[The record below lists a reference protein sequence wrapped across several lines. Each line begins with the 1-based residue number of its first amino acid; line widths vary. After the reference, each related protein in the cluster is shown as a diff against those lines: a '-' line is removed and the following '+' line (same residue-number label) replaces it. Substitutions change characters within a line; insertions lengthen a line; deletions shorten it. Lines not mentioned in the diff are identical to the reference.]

1 MDVCMQRQDELDP
14 SARGFYRRTLALL
27 SESGVQFLVGGAY
40 ALARYTGIERHTK
53 DFDIFIRSGD
63 YDTVMKVLERAGC
76 RTELTFPHWLG
87 KAHCGDSFIDVIFSS
102 GNGIARVDEEWF
114 EHSVDGEVLGLP
126 VRLCPAE
133 EMIWSKAFIME
144 RERYDGADIMHLL
157 RACGDRLDWPR
168 LLRRFGPHWRV
179 LLKHLVMFGFVYP
192 CERNR
197 IPRAVMRELLDR
209 LEAELDSPPPSARV
223 LRHDRL
229 ARPVSDR
236 RRMLGHAGRAARA
249 RRSHE
254 RRGRRALDRGDP
266 RRQVSSP
273 LRQRRSPAGL
283 TTKRKRAL
291 PITMTSPSLSG

>member
-1 MDVCMQRQDELDP
+1 MQLRDGLMDVCMQRQDELDP

-209 LEAELDSPPPSARV
+209 LEAELDSPPPSERVCYGTIVSRAQYLIDVECWGMQDARLV
-223 LRHDRL
+223 HGGPMSDADVAHWTAAIHD
-229 ARPVSDR
+229 D
-236 RRMLGHAGRAARA
+236 
-249 RRSHE
+249 
-254 RRGRRALDRGDP
+254 
-266 RRQVSSP
+266 
-273 LRQRRSPAGL
+273 
-283 TTKRKRAL
+283 K
-291 PITMTSPSLSG
+291 